1 MNTKPAHRQ
10 HRLTRLLALLAL
22 GLCLAA
28 CSGGGPLVKPG
39 TNTAGSRLI
48 IDSEMEWTRFSG
60 SRYQVW
66 TMDGELLN
74 RLYLI
79 PAVREG
85 EHVFLVTRQSRRRP
99 DGAFF
104 HSGARPDEIRD
115 LIVDGL
121 AAAGAINIRTENLR
135 PATFGQYEGVRFEIR
150 LTNQEGLEYQAM
162 AAAFEHDRTLAL
174 VLFIA
179 TSEYYFPRDAAK
191 VDRMLGTLRWR

>member
-1 MNTKPAHRQ
+1 MNHMSMWMP
-10 HRLTRLLALLAL
+10 HRLTRFLILLIMI
-22 GLCLAA
+22 GVLAA

-39 TNTAGSRLI
+39 PNPAGSRLS
-48 IDSEMEWTRFSG
+48 IDSEMEWTRITG
-60 SRYQVW
+60 SRFQLW

-79 PAVREG
+79 PAVRER
-85 EHVFLVTRQSRRRP
+85 EHIFLGGKQTRRRP

-104 HSGARPDEIRD
+104 HPGARPDEIRD

-121 AAAGAINIRTENLR
+121 AASGAVNIRTENLR
-135 PATFGQYEGVRFEIR
+135 PATFGTHEGVRFEIR
-150 LTNQEGLEYQAM
+150 LSNEEGLEYQAM

-174 VLFIA
+174 ALFIA
-179 TSEYYFPRDAAK
+179 PTEYYYPRDAAK